1 MMVEFCEKVSEMAD
15 ASGYIEETAGRTTV
29 VTFLTDGF
37 EDVEL
42 MGFMVEGA
50 INRDQLEAMEMK
62 IQPLFDIPEDTALER
77 Q

>member
-15 ASGYIEETAGRTTV
+15 ASGYIEETAGRTMV